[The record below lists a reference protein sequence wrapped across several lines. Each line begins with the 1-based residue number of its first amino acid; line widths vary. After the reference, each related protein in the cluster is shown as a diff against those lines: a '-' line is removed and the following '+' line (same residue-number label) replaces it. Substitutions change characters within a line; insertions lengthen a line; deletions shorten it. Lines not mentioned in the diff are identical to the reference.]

1 MKRLFRMFELS
12 KNEQRVVLIVVFAL
26 LAIAFL
32 GYEHRVHYS
41 LLNQNPW
48 RSRKRPGLQRKARM
62 SIEVRFSLVLVVS
75 TGRLIPHAEPSF

>member
-41 LLNQNPW
+41 LAQPKSVAQPQA
-48 RSRKRPGLQRKARM
+48 SRTPTQGAD
-62 SIEVRFSLVLVVS
+62 E
-75 TGRLIPHAEPSF
+75 H